1 MMKRTGTMAKFG
13 NPDQLTL
20 AEEVAK
26 GVQEREARQY
36 KWDRRF
42 LEFASVVA
50 SWSKDPSTKVGTV
63 IVRADN
69 TVCSTGY
76 NGFPQRLADTAAAY
90 ENRELKYSRI
100 IHSEM
105 NAIMFARERVMGY
118 TMYTTHPPCDRCTA
132 HIIQA
137 GISRIVT
144 YMPSEDL
151 LSRWEGSLK
160 AAQAMCAE
168 ADVRFLLYPQATA

>member
-1 MMKRTGTMAKFG
+1 MKRTSTMAKFG

-42 LEFASVVA
+42 LEFASVV
-50 SWSKDPSTKVGTV
+50 SGWSKDPSTKVGTV
-63 IVRADN
+63 IVRPDR
-69 TVCSTGY
+69 TVCSTGF
-76 NGFPQRLADTAAAY
+76 NGFPQALKDTPEAY
-90 ENRELKYSRI
+90 GNRELKYSRI

-105 NAIMFARERVMGY
+105 NAIMFAREKLSAY

-137 GISRIVT
+137 GITRLVT

-151 LSRWEGSLK
+151 LSRWESSLK

-168 ADVRFLLYPQATA
+168 ADVRYLLYPQATA